1 MKNNQIMVL
10 NLGSTSFKFKL
21 FCKEERIAEGVFEN
35 LGKEDGKY
43 RIWTEKGEQK
53 AETGAADHME
63 AFAISIFLLKKTG
76 IIGAMEELDAVG
88 YKAVHAGTLSGAR
101 IVDDSLLQVM
111 KRCSGFAPAHNP
123 VYIRLME
130 QIRKEWP
137 GLIQIGCFETAF
149 HMDIPE
155 KRTIY
160 GVPEWWRKELGIRK
174 YGFHGSSHSYI
185 AWKMQQTDEKAER
198 ILSFHLGGSSSVCA
212 IRNGKSVACSMGATP
227 QSGVLQNN
235 RVGEFDIFCLPEL
248 MKHYKGDWE
257 KILEVLSSE
266 GGLYGVSGISN
277 DMRSILEAADAGN
290 ASAAL
295 AEDAY
300 VDQLAG
306 YAGMF
311 SVYLKGVDALVF
323 TGGIG
328 LGSSRIRRRVCEA
341 LSFWGIRLD
350 EEANEKGEEGKI
362 SREDSL
368 AAIYVWKTD
377 EERMVMRQCLKVLES
392 EG

>member
-1 MKNNQIMVL
+1 
-10 NLGSTSFKFKL
+10 
-21 FCKEERIAEGVFEN
+21 
-35 LGKEDGKY
+35 
-43 RIWTEKGEQK
+43 
-53 AETGAADHME
+53 
-63 AFAISIFLLKKTG
+63 
-76 IIGAMEELDAVG
+76 
-88 YKAVHAGTLSGAR
+88 
-101 IVDDSLLQVM
+101 
-111 KRCSGFAPAHNP
+111 
-123 VYIRLME
+123 
-130 QIRKEWP
+130 
-137 GLIQIGCFETAF
+137 
-149 HMDIPE
+149 
-155 KRTIY
+155 
-160 GVPEWWRKELGIRK
+160 
-174 YGFHGSSHSYI
+174 
-185 AWKMQQTDEKAER
+185 
-198 ILSFHLGGSSSVCA
+198 
-212 IRNGKSVACSMGATP
+212 MGATP